1 MRPFGMHRTPRR
13 RRVGGRTRRGAVAAA
28 LVAAMLMLAGCGGQ
42 EDPTMGSD
50 GQAGDQQNGG
60 ATTVTGALAGNADL
74 EGGCAWLETDDGS
87 VEVVWPEGYRV
98 TFDPVRLRGPD
109 GEAIAEAGDEVT
121 VEGRFAEDRASICQ
135 VGDIFEASA
144 VVE

>member
-1 MRPFGMHRTPRR
+1 MRPFPTHRGPRG
-13 RRVGGRTRRGAVAAA
+13 RRVGGRARRGAVAAA
-28 LVAAMLMLAGCGGQ
+28 LAAATLTLAGCGGQ
-42 EDPTMGSD
+42 EDPTMGGE
-50 GQAGDQQNGG
+50 GQADDQQNDA

-87 VEVVWPEGYRV
+87 VEVLWPEGYRV

-109 GEAIAEAGDEVT
+109 GEAVAEAGDEVT
-121 VEGRFAEDRASICQ
+121 VEGEFAEDRASICQ
-135 VGDIFEASA
+135 VGDIFQASA